1 MLDLFTCLTITFC
14 VCSAMNESECS
25 SLGDQEKGDAVQSLV
40 ANVRS
45 VRAKEDKV
53 LGCEEADGGLLSPM
67 MDHLVCILP
76 GSIGLGANGSLTLPK
91 A

>member
-1 MLDLFTCLTITFC
+1 MLDLFTFLTITFC

-45 VRAKEDKV
+45 VRAKEDKF
-53 LGCEEADGGLLSPM
+53 LGVRRLMAALCLQRLIALSAFF
-67 MDHLVCILP
+67 LAL
-76 GSIGLGANGSLTLPK
+76 
-91 A
+91 